1 MNLSLTPDQARFVQ
15 DSVAQGLY
23 PSADALI
30 DEALL
35 MLRSR
40 DEHRQSLRTEMD
52 GLIAEGLAD
61 IEANR
66 WVTPD
71 DAMAELRAANEAQKR
86 QSA

>member
-1 MNLSLTPDQARFVQ
+1 
-15 DSVAQGLY
+15 
-23 PSADALI
+23 
-30 DEALL
+30 
-35 MLRSR
+35 
-40 DEHRQSLRTEMD
+40 MD